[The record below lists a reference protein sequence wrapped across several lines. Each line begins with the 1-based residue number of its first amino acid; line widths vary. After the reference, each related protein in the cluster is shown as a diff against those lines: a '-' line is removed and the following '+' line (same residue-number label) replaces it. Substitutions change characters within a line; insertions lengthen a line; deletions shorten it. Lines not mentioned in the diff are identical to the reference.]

1 MGAVVRLREL
11 STDRQGEWV
20 DRLFGRL
27 SAMYGARFADM
38 WAGLDLAMIKAAWA
52 EDLGDLATDEIARGV
67 AACKLRDWPP
77 TLPEFLALCRPAL
90 DPEQAFSEAVQ
101 QMALRDQ
108 GRDRWSHPAI
118 YWAAA
123 TIGAFDLRNASWSA
137 IKGRWSRLLQAEM
150 AKGEWPEV
158 PPRMQA
164 LPAPGQTM
172 ADPLRVE
179 AAIRKAGEKVREAG
193 DKQWALDVEARAA
206 SGESVAH
213 LLRRMASEAL
223 GRPIERHA
231 PAYRPDHADRAA
243 GDDSFDSAVQE
254 DEAVPL

>member
-67 AACKLRDWPP
+67 AACKQRDWPP
-77 TLPEFLALCRPAL
+77 TLPEFLGLCRPAL
-90 DPEQAFSEAVQ
+90 DPEQAYYEAVQ
-101 QMALRDQ
+101 QMALREQ

-118 YWAAA
+118 YWSAV
-123 TIGAFDLRNASWSA
+123 TIGAFDMRNASWSA
-137 IKGRWSRLLQAEM
+137 ISKRWSRVLQAEL

-158 PPRMQA
+158 PERMAA
-164 LPAPGQTM
+164 LPSPGETM
-172 ADPLRVE
+172 PDPAKVE
-179 AAIRKAGEKVREAG
+179 AAVRQANKVMREVG
-193 DKQWALDVEARAA
+193 NQQWAVDVENRANA
-206 SGESVAH
+206 GESVPM
-213 LLRRMASEAL
+213 LLRKMAEQAL
-223 GRPIERHA
+223 DRQIVRRA
-231 PAYRPDHADRAA
+231 PSHRPDHADRAA
-243 GDDSFDSAVQE
+243 GDDSFNERETVS
-254 DEAVPL
+254 L

>member
-38 WAGLDLAMIKAAWA
+38 WAGLDLAVVKAAWA

-67 AACKLRDWPP
+67 SACKLRDWPP

-118 YWAAA
+118 YWAAI
-123 TIGAFDLRNASWSA
+123 TVGSFDLRNASWSA
-137 IKGRWSRLLQAEM
+137 IKGRWSRLLQAELS
-150 AKGEWPEV
+150 KGEWPEV
-158 PPRMQA
+158 PPRMAA
-164 LPAPGQTM
+164 LPAPGETM
-172 ADPLRVE
+172 PDPAKVE
-179 AAIRKAGEKVREAG
+179 AAIRQANKAMREVG
-193 DKQWALDVEARAA
+193 NQKWALDYEARAQA
-206 SGESVAH
+206 GERLDLWQYQA
-213 LLRRMASEAL
+213 AEAVL
-223 GRPIERHA
+223 GRQLPRPSKA
-231 PAYRPDHADRAA
+231 RRPDYADLAA
-243 GDDSFDSAVQE
+243 GDNSFA
-254 DEAVPL
+254 DEERVPL